1 MSKKIVYKF
10 KAIIDGIGVAYV
22 PEFLDEQESLRY
34 IKNNADEKIN
44 DLPILDYEILNIDI
58 SEK

>member
-1 MSKKIVYKF
+1 MKKIVYKY
-10 KAIIDGIGVAYV
+10 KAIIDGVGVAHI

-34 IKNNADEKIN
+34 IKNNADEKLK
-44 DLPILDYEILNIDI
+44 DLPIIEYEILNIDI

>member
-10 KAIIDGIGVAYV
+10 KAIIDGIGVAHV

-34 IKNNADEKIN
+34 IKNNADEIMK
-44 DLPILDYEILNIDI
+44 DMPILDYEILNIDI
-58 SEK
+58 SEN